1 MTTYF
6 ITGIDT
12 DIGKTYA
19 TAFLLK
25 HFGGNIISQKL
36 VQTGNQDIS
45 EDIITHRT
53 LTNTP
58 LTRFD
63 KDGTTCPYV
72 FAVPASPHLASRLE
86 NAVIDP
92 NVITQATQKLQHH
105 YQTVL
110 LEGAGGAF
118 VPLTETLLTLDYVA
132 NQGYPVIL
140 VTCGRLGSINHTLL
154 SLHAIKSANLPLYG
168 VVFNHYFDDDSLT
181 LSGETQRWL
190 KNYLGKHFPDALW
203 FDMPSF

>member
-45 EDIITHRT
+45 EDILTHRK

-58 LTRFD
+58 LTHFD

-86 NAVIDP
+86 NVVIYP
-92 NVITQATQKLQHH
+92 NVITQATQTLQSQ

-110 LEGAGGAF
+110 LEGAGGVF

-132 NQGYPVIL
+132 SQGYPVIL

-154 SLHAIKSANLPLYG
+154 SLHAIHSANLPLYG

-190 KNYLGKHFPDALW
+190 KNYLAKHFPDTLW

>member
-45 EDIITHRT
+45 EDIVTHRT

-58 LTRFD
+58 LTSFD

-72 FAVPASPHLASRLE
+72 FTVPASPHLASRLE
-86 NAVIDP
+86 NTVIDP
-92 NVITQATQKLQHH
+92 NVITHATQTLQRH

-110 LEGAGGAF
+110 LEGAGGVF
-118 VPLTETLLTLDYVA
+118 VPLTDTLLTLDYVA
-132 NQGYPVIL
+132 SQSYPVIL

-154 SLHAIKSANLPLYG
+154 SLHAIRSANLPLHG
-168 VVFNHYFDDDSLT
+168 VVFNHYFDNANQVVSQD
-181 LSGETQRWL
+181 TQHWL
-190 KNYLGKHFPDALW
+190 KNYLQEHFADTLW
-203 FDMPSF
+203 FDMPHL